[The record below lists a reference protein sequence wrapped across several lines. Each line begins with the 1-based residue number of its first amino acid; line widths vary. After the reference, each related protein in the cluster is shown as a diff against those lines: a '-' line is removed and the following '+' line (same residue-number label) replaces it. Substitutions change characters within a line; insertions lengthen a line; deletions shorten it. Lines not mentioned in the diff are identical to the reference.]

1 MALPS
6 LSTAER
12 QAALKKALDVR
23 RQRAELRMKLK
34 NGNMTLKQVL
44 DKADDKIVGRMKVSS
59 VLESLPGI
67 GKVRAASILDELGIS
82 TSRRV
87 QGLGVRQ
94 KEGLL
99 KKVTK

>member
-12 QAALKKALDVR
+12 QAALKKALEVR
-23 RQRAELRMKLK
+23 RQRAELRAKLK

-44 DKADDKIVGRMKVSS
+44 DKADDKVVGRMKVSS

-67 GKVRAASILDELGIS
+67 GKVRAAAILDELGIS